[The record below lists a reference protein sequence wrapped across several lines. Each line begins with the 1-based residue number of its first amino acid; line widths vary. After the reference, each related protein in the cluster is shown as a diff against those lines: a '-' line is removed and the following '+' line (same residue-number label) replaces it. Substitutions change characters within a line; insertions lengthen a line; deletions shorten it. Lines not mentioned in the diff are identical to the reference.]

1 MLEINQIDVF
11 YGDLQALWD
20 VSLDVKEGEITALV
34 GSNGAGKSTL
44 LKTIC
49 GLLKPARGNI
59 RFNGFLLDKT
69 PAYHIVQL
77 GICMVHEGRRLFPQM
92 SVLENLEMGAF
103 NSRARKPR
111 SEMIAWIYEVFP
123 RLKDRRNQAAGTL
136 SGGEQQMLAI
146 GRALMSQ
153 PELLLMDEVSLGLAP
168 LVVRHIYD
176 VVKAIN
182 QSKRIAIFLVEQNV
196 QLALEVADLGYVIET
211 GSIVAHEKA
220 TVLLRSEH
228 IRESYLGFGRMKG
241 EK

>member
-1 MLEINQIDVF
+1 
-11 YGDLQALWD
+11 
-20 VSLDVKEGEITALV
+20 
-34 GSNGAGKSTL
+34 
-44 LKTIC
+44 
-49 GLLKPARGNI
+49 
-59 RFNGFLLDKT
+59 
-69 PAYHIVQL
+69 
-77 GICMVHEGRRLFPQM
+77 
-92 SVLENLEMGAF
+92 
-103 NSRARKPR
+103 
-111 SEMIAWIYEVFP
+111 
-123 RLKDRRNQAAGTL
+123 
-136 SGGEQQMLAI
+136 
-146 GRALMSQ
+146 
-153 PELLLMDEVSLGLAP
+153 LGLAP